1 MTSKAARKRNKRK
14 FRMPKNVHIQPKEA
28 ISIATETST
37 RPTPQRLAQGK
48 WATPQGAGKS
58 QQPMVDLA
66 SDMIGALY
74 EAKKISIAQEQA
86 ARLFQQLRDAYL
98 AEFDLSGFKS
108 CLAGGVSGYDDS
120 DGNPEA
126 KKAYEDLEKRIGMVK
141 TAILEIECAK
151 GPDRKPNDLIALHR
165 ALDAVAGY

>member
-14 FRMPKNVHIQPKEA
+14 FRMPKNVHIQPVGEVSVKTTPTA
-28 ISIATETST
+28 
-37 RPTPQRLAQGK
+37 RPTAERLRQGK
-48 WATPQGAGKS
+48 WATPQGTGKS

-74 EAKKISIAQEQA
+74 EARKISISQEQA
-86 ARLFQQLRDAYL
+86 ARVFQQLRDAYV

-108 CLAGGVSGYDDS
+108 CLAGGVSGHDDS